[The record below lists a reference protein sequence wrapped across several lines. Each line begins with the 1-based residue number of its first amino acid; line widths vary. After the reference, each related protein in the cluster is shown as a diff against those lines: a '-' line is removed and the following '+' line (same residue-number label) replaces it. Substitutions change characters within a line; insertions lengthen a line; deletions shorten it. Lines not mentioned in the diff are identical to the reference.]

1 MESVGKFLCKGGVNL
16 MYIANN
22 AALKVAY
29 EELIFWENNPRLKD
43 NALINDRIIKKLKER
58 IRDYFRRINQRTGR
72 LVKSDPDGDG
82 EIWLEELPETV
93 KTEQAAEDWFLYHK
107 YREATPS
114 PYDCT
119 GQLFTAWYKIF
130 KRNEKYVVYHCIC
143 RDV

>member
-1 MESVGKFLCKGGVNL
+1 MESAGEFHCKGGVNL

-22 AALKVAY
+22 ADLKVAY
-29 EELIFWENNPRLKD
+29 EELIFWENDPRLKD
-43 NALINDRIIKKLKER
+43 NALINDRIIKLKER

-72 LVKSDPDGDG
+72 LVKWDPDGDG
-82 EIWLEELPETV
+82 EIWLEELPETI

-130 KRNEKYVVYHCIC
+130 KRNEKYVVYHRIC